1 MKRFYLA
8 ENLIYLII
16 VNSTVIIFSDFEGL
30 RLHYTLK
37 LVFEQMLGI
46 KYSITKKIDEANIIY
61 SENASSQNSINIKVC
76 SNLLKIRGY
85 EPIEVNY
92 KFSGDKTILFPL
104 ENNLNNF
111 WAFDLF
117 SAIFYLVSRHEEY
130 SDFTPDLH
138 NRFPPEESILCKTD
152 SIEFPLVNI
161 WVNKL
166 KVELLSKFSELK
178 FQESKFSFISTIDI
192 DSTFKYKEKNFIR
205 TLGGLAK
212 DIINLN
218 FSDVFERSLTLLR
231 IKKDSFDIYKNL
243 NLIHKKY
250 STEVIFFWLLGDF
263 GKFDKNISWKNK
275 FQKNII
281 KSISKNYKIG
291 IHPSYKSNFET
302 NKIKI
307 EKSRLEKIIN
317 SRLEI
322 SRQHF
327 LMHRFPQTYQ
337 NLIIAGVKNDYTM
350 GYTSRYG
357 FRAGIASPFYF
368 YELNNDCET
377 DLKLF
382 PFCSM
387 DITPMFYF
395 KLNVEQAKDKN
406 LELLKKVKNVNGT
419 FISLWHNE
427 SISGTGR
434 WQGGW
439 ATVYEQLLK
448 DADELLK
455 T

>member
-1 MKRFYLA
+1 MNF
-8 ENLIYLII
+8 
-16 VNSTVIIFSDFEGL
+16 TVIIFSDFEGP
-30 RLHYTLK
+30 RLHYTFK
-37 LVFEQMLGI
+37 LVFEQILGI
-46 KYSITKKIDEANIIY
+46 KYSITKNIDEANIIY
-61 SENASSQNSINIKVC
+61 SENKSSLNSVNIKVC
-76 SNLLKIRGY
+76 SNLLKLKGY
-85 EPIEVNY
+85 EPIGVNH
-92 KFSGDKTILFPL
+92 KFSGEKTILFPF
-104 ENNLNNF
+104 ENSLNNF
-111 WAFDLF
+111 WTFDLF
-117 SAIFYLVSRHEEY
+117 SAIFYLVSRYEEY

-138 NRFPPEESILCKTD
+138 NRFPPDESILCKTD

-166 KVELLSKFSELK
+166 KVELLSKFSKLK
-178 FQESKFSFISTIDI
+178 FQESKFSFVSTIDI
-192 DSTFKYKEKNFIR
+192 DSTFKFKEKFFLR
-205 TLGGLAK
+205 TLGGFTK

-218 FSDVFERSLTLLR
+218 FSDVFERILTLLR
-231 IKKDSFDIYKNL
+231 IKKDSFDVFENL
-243 NLIHKKY
+243 NLIHQKY
-250 STEVIFFWLLGDF
+250 STDVIFFWLLGDF
-263 GKFDKNISWKNK
+263 GKFDKNICWKNK
-275 FQKNII
+275 LQKNII

-291 IHPSYKSNFET
+291 IHPSYKSNFDT

-317 SRLEI
+317 SKVEI

-337 NLIIAGVKNDYTM
+337 NLIIAGIKNDYTM

-368 YELNNDCET
+368 YDLYYECET

-395 KLNVEQAKDKN
+395 KLNVKQAIDKN
-406 LELLKKVKNVNGT
+406 LELLNKVKSVNGT
-419 FISLWHNE
+419 FVSLWHNE

-439 ATVYEQLLK
+439 AKVYEHLLK
-448 DADELLK
+448 DAFEILK